1 MAKGPETLEHARLI
15 AAKMAVAEFTKNWR
29 RRLRRAGYT
38 PEYIYSLA
46 TWHANR
52 TEPDMKGT
60 FPEWLVYIKKRVY
73 GELHQHF
80 TQELLGATYVR
91 RIETPVY
98 FVGENIKW
106 FATKPEP
113 AEAETDRRQIIDFV
127 KETAERSVPPKR
139 RAVMLAAIRGNDD
152 PQAYTA
158 EHSRNYL
165 SSELNKA
172 IRRVADAVRERFPS
186 YVAGPVS
193 SYYAG
198 IRISKPRKKSDE
210 RKLRR
215 MFERCPDHGAFFI
228 SDVVPHGDVLGYRL
242 FPKLVERG
250 LLAKTRK
257 RTQHGR
263 NMPAFIKAAATF
275 E

>member
-1 MAKGPETLEHARLI
+1 MGPETLEHARVI
-15 AAKMAVAEFTKNWR
+15 GAKMAVAEFTKNWR

-52 TEPDMKGT
+52 TEPDMTRT

-80 TQELLGATYVR
+80 TQELIGATYVR
-91 RIETPVY
+91 RTETPVY

-113 AEAETDRRQIIDFV
+113 AESETDRRQIIAFV
-127 KETAERSVPPKR
+127 KETAERNVPPKR
-139 RAVMLAAIRGNDD
+139 REVLFTALRGNDD

-165 SSELNKA
+165 SQELNKA
-172 IRRVADAVRERFPS
+172 IRQVADAVRERFPS
-186 YVAGPVS
+186 YVGGDVKT
-193 SYYAG
+193 YMTG
-198 IRISKPRKKSDE
+198 IRISKPRKHSDE

-215 MFERCPDHGAFFI
+215 MFEKCPDHGAFFVA
-228 SDVVPHGDVLGYRL
+228 DVVAHGDVLGYKL

-250 LLAKTRK
+250 LLATTRK
-257 RTQHGR
+257 KTSHGR

-275 E
+275 K

>member
-1 MAKGPETLEHARLI
+1 MGPETLEHARLI

-29 RRLRRAGYT
+29 TRLRRAGYT
-38 PEYIYSLA
+38 PDYIYSLA
-46 TWHANR
+46 TWHAQR
-52 TEPDMKGT
+52 TEPDMDGS
-60 FPEWLVYIKKRVY
+60 FPEWLVYIKTRVY

-80 TQELLGATYVR
+80 TQELIGATYVR

-98 FVGENIKW
+98 FVGEDVKW

-113 AEAETDRRQIIDFV
+113 PEAETDRRQIIAFV

-139 RAVMLAAIRGNDD
+139 RAVMLETIRGNDD
-152 PQAYTA
+152 PQAYTN

-215 MFERCPDHGAFFI
+215 MFEKCPDGVAFFI
-228 SDVVPHGDVLGYRL
+228 SDVVAHGDVLGYRL

>member
-1 MAKGPETLEHARLI
+1 MTRGPETLEHARLI
-15 AAKMAVAEFTKNWR
+15 AAKMATAEFTKNWR

-46 TWHANR
+46 TWHAQR
-52 TEPDMKGT
+52 TEPDMTGT

-80 TQELLGATYVR
+80 TQELNGATYVR

-113 AEAETDRRQIIDFV
+113 PESEADLRQIIAFV

-139 RAVMLAAIRGNDD
+139 RAVMFEAIRGNDD
-152 PQAYTA
+152 PESYAN
-158 EHSRNYL
+158 EHSQNYL
-165 SSELNKA
+165 STSLNRS
-172 IRRVADAVRERFPS
+172 IREVADAVRERFPS

-198 IRISKPRKKSDE
+198 IRISKPRKHSDE

-215 MFERCPDHGAFFI
+215 MFEKCPDRVPFFI
-228 SDVVPHGDVLGYRL
+228 GDVVADGDVLGYQL

-250 LLAKTRK
+250 LLATARKKTK
-257 RTQHGR
+257 HGR
-263 NMPAFIKAAATF
+263 NMPAFIKVSPVF
-275 E
+275 K

>member
-1 MAKGPETLEHARLI
+1 MGPETLEHARLI
-15 AAKMAVAEFTKNWR
+15 GAKMAVAEFTKNWR
-29 RRLRRAGYT
+29 LSLRRAGYT

-46 TWHANR
+46 AWHAQR
-52 TEPDMKGT
+52 TEPDMTGT
-60 FPEWLVYIKKRVY
+60 FPEWLTYIKTRVY

-91 RIETPVY
+91 RTETPVY

-113 AEAETDRRQIIDFV
+113 AEAAADRRQIIAFV
-127 KETAERSVPPKR
+127 EETAEREVPPKR
-139 RAVMLAAIRGNDD
+139 RAVLSAAIRGNDD
-152 PQAYTA
+152 PEAYA
-158 EHSRNYL
+158 GEHSRNYL

-172 IRRVADAVRERFPS
+172 LRRVADAVRERFPS
-186 YVAGPVS
+186 YVAGAVS

-215 MFERCPDHGAFFI
+215 MFEKCPDGVPFFI
-228 SDVVPHGDVLGYRL
+228 SDVVANGDVLGSKL

-250 LLAKTRK
+250 LLAPARK
-257 RTQHGR
+257 MTKHGR
-263 NMPAFIKAAATF
+263 NMPAFIKASPVF
-275 E
+275 K